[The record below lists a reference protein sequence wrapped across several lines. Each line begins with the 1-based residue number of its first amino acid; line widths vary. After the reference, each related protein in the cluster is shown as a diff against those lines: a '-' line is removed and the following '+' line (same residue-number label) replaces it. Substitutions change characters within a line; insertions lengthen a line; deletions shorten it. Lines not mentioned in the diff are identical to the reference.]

1 MKRIALAAV
10 LGIAALLSDGLAEPP
25 ASAQELRLLNAFDAR
40 YPPTK
45 MLVQKYAETVEKAT
59 GGKTRFRIS
68 GPEVVNAFQQ
78 FEPATKGAFDLLF
91 TVQPYHVGTTSVS
104 LGIYSLEPDPAA
116 FRAAGIFDYLD
127 KEYNRYN
134 LKLLALIP
142 GSLKGNGSFHAMLR
156 DPITTGDIKGRR
168 VRGNPLYK
176 PLIDNLGASMVV
188 LQVGEV
194 YPALQKG
201 TIDGA
206 FGPVSG
212 SGDYKWN
219 EVAKYSMRPTFG
231 YIYQFLLVNQ
241 ASFGKLSPDVQK
253 IMAEEAQKLEIPG
266 QKAMDDQLKEE
277 DADLQ
282 KNKGMVLTQ
291 LAPAR
296 YQEAV
301 NAYNEGI
308 WATAEGSKA
317 TGDRAKAFHAFV
329 REKGFRK

>member
-1 MKRIALAAV
+1 MQRLIMAAAICAV
-10 LGIAALLSDGLAEPP
+10 SATTVA
-25 ASAQELRLLNAFDAR
+25 AQEIRFLNAFDTR

-45 MLVQKYAETVEKAT
+45 MLVQKYADTVEKAT
-59 GGKTRFRIS
+59 AGKTRFRIS

-78 FEPATKGAFDLLF
+78 FEPVTKGAFDLLF

-116 FRAAGIFDYLD
+116 FRQSGLFDFLD
-127 KEYNRYN
+127 KEYNRFN
-134 LKLLALIP
+134 LKLLAIIP
-142 GSLKGNGSFHAMLR
+142 GSRKGNGSFHAMLR
-156 DPITTGDIKGRR
+156 DPVTGGDIKGRR
-168 VRGNPLYK
+168 VRGNRLYQ
-176 PLIDNLGASMVV
+176 PLIENLGASMVV

-194 YPALQKG
+194 YQALQKG

-212 SGDYKWN
+212 SGDYKWH

-241 ASFGKLSPDVQK
+241 DSFKRLAPEVQR
-253 IMAEEAQKLEIPG
+253 IMVEEAQKLEVPG
-266 QKAMDDQLKEE
+266 QNAMDEQMREE

-282 KNKGMVLTQ
+282 KRGMVLTQ
-291 LAPAR
+291 LSPER
-296 YQEAV
+296 YAEAV
-301 NAYNEGI
+301 RAYNDGI
-308 WATAEGSKA
+308 WQTAESSKA

-329 REKGFRK
+329 KEKGLRK

>member
-1 MKRIALAAV
+1 MKRLLTTTVIWAIAGGAV
-10 LGIAALLSDGLAEPP
+10 
-25 ASAQELRLLNAFDAR
+25 SAQELRFLNAFDAR

-59 GGKTRFRIS
+59 SGKLKFRIS

-78 FEPATKGAFDLLF
+78 FEPASKGAFDLLF

-104 LGIYSLEPDPAA
+104 LGIYSIEPDPAA
-116 FRAAGIFDYLD
+116 FRKAGVFDHLD
-127 KEYNRYN
+127 KEYNRFN

-168 VRGNPLYK
+168 VRGNRLYQ
-176 PLIDNLGASMVV
+176 PLIENLGASMVV

-194 YPALQKG
+194 YPSLQKG

-212 SGDYKWN
+212 SGDYKWH

-241 ASFGKLSPDVQK
+241 NSFNKLSADAQK
-253 IMAEEAQKLEIPG
+253 IMIEEARKLEIPG

-282 KNKGMVLTQ
+282 KRGMMLTS

-296 YQEAV
+296 YAEALK
-301 NAYNEGI
+301 AYNEGI
-308 WATAEGSKA
+308 WTSAEGSKA

-329 REKGFRK
+329 KEKGFLK